1 MLRKPADQGGLAGT
15 IGGDRA
21 EIEGDAANVWRQ
33 CALDTESALTETEP
47 PV

>member
-1 MLRKPADQGGLAGT
+1 MSRKPADQGGLAGT
-15 IGGDRA
+15 IGGDQA

-33 CALDTESALTETEP
+33 CALDSGSALAETEP